1 MKICK
6 NCKHYSYGRCMMSI
20 GKIDMISGE
29 KLVCPLEARDIR
41 FAENYCGAEGKW
53 YEEKLKL

>member
-1 MKICK
+1 
-6 NCKHYSYGRCMMSI
+6 MMSI

-41 FAENYCGAEGKW
+41 FAENYCGSEGKW
-53 YEEKLKL
+53 FEEKEKA